1 MIRRSGKVKGG
12 GGSCGGG
19 KWDLWV
25 GEVGGRGLGG
35 GSQGLGSWELKKG
48 GRWEL
53 SESGR

>member
-1 MIRRSGKVKGG
+1 MG

-19 KWDLWV
+19 MWDLW
-25 GEVGGRGLGG
+25 GREVGGRGLGG
-35 GSQGLGSWELKKG
+35 GSQGGGSWELKKG